1 MYSWTQKLLR
11 NHSEVMEVKVLDFN
25 GKDTGRKVQLSDS
38 VFAIEPNNHAVYLD
52 VKQYLANQRQ
62 GTHKAKERAEVT
74 GSTRKIKKQKG
85 TGTARAGSVK
95 NPLFKGGGTVFG
107 PRPRSYSF
115 KLNKGLKRLARKSA
129 FSIKAKESNVIVLED
144 FNFDVP
150 NTKNFINVLKALG
163 LENKKSLFVLGESN
177 KNVYLSSRN
186 LKASNVVTSSE
197 LSTYAILNANNL
209 VLLEGSLELIE
220 ENLSK

>member
-1 MYSWTQKLLR
+1 
-11 NHSEVMEVKVLDFN
+11 MEAKVLDFN

-38 VFAIEPNNHAVYLD
+38 VFGIEPNNHAVYLD

-85 TGTARAGSVK
+85 TGTARAGSIK
-95 NPLFKGGGTVFG
+95 NPLFKGGGRVFG

-115 KLNKGLKRLARKSA
+115 KLNKNLKRLARKSA
-129 FSIKAKESNVIVLED
+129 LSLKAKESNLVVLAD
-144 FNFDVP
+144 FDFETP

-163 LENKKSLFVLGESN
+163 VENKKSLFVLGDTN

-186 LKASNVVTSSE
+186 LKASSVVSNSE

-209 VLLEGSLELIE
+209 VLLESSLEGIE

>member
-1 MYSWTQKLLR
+1 
-11 NHSEVMEVKVLDFN
+11 MEVKVLDIN
-25 GKDTGRKVQLSDS
+25 GKETGRKVQLSDS
-38 VFAIEPNNHAVYLD
+38 VFAIEPNKHAVYLD

-62 GTHKAKERAEVT
+62 GTHKAKERAEVA

-85 TGTARAGSVK
+85 TGTARAGSAK

-115 KLNKGLKRLARKSA
+115 KLNKALKRLARKSA
-129 FSIKAKESNVIVLED
+129 FSIKAQESNLIVVED
-144 FNFDVP
+144 FNFEAP
-150 NTKNFINVLKALG
+150 STKNFTNVLKALG
-163 LENKKSLFVLGESN
+163 LENKKSLFVLGDTN

-186 LKASNVVTSSE
+186 LKGSSVVTNSE

-209 VLLEGSLELIE
+209 VLLEGSLEGIE

>member
-1 MYSWTQKLLR
+1 
-11 NHSEVMEVKVLDFN
+11 MEVKVLDIN
-25 GKDTGRKVQLSDS
+25 GKDTGRKVQLSDA
-38 VFAIEPNNHAVYLD
+38 VFAIEPNNHAIYLD

-85 TGTARAGSVK
+85 TGTARAGNIK

-115 KLNKGLKRLARKSA
+115 KLNKALKRLARKSA
-129 FSIKAKESNVIVLED
+129 FSQKAKESELVVVED
-144 FNFDVP
+144 FDFDTP
-150 NTKNFINVLKALG
+150 STKKFITILNALG
-163 LENKKSLFVLGESN
+163 LENKKSLFVLGDSN

-186 LKASNVVTSSE
+186 LKVSKVITNSE
-197 LSTYAILNANNL
+197 LSTYAILNTNKL
-209 VLLEGSLELIE
+209 ILTEGSLEGIE

>member
-1 MYSWTQKLLR
+1 
-11 NHSEVMEVKVLDFN
+11 MEAKVLDFN

-85 TGTARAGSVK
+85 TGTARAGSIK

-115 KLNKGLKRLARKSA
+115 KLNKSLKRLARKSA
-129 FSIKAKESNVIVLED
+129 FSIKAKEANIIVLED
-144 FNFDVP
+144 FNFEAP

-197 LSTYAILNANNL
+197 LSTYAILNTNNL

>member
-1 MYSWTQKLLR
+1 
-11 NHSEVMEVKVLDFN
+11 MEVKVLDIK

-38 VFAIEPNNHAVYLD
+38 VFGIEPNKHAVYLD

-62 GTHKAKERAEVT
+62 GTHKAKERAEVA

-85 TGTARAGSVK
+85 TGTARAGSAK

-115 KLNKGLKRLARKSA
+115 KLNKNLKRLARKSA
-129 FSIKAKESNVIVLED
+129 FSLKAKESNLVVVED
-144 FNFDVP
+144 FTFDTP
-150 NTKNFINVLKALG
+150 NTKNFISVLSALG
-163 LENKKSLFVLGESN
+163 LENKKSLFVLGDSN

-186 LKASNVVTSSE
+186 LKASSVVTNSE

-209 VLLEGSLELIE
+209 VLLEGSLEGIE

>member
-1 MYSWTQKLLR
+1 
-11 NHSEVMEVKVLDFN
+11 MEAKVLDFN

-62 GTHKAKERAEVT
+62 GTHKAKERAEVA

-85 TGTARAGSVK
+85 TGTARAGSAK

-115 KLNKGLKRLARKSA
+115 KLNKNLKRLARKSA
-129 FSIKAKESNVIVLED
+129 FSIKAKESNIIVLED
-144 FNFDVP
+144 FNFETP
-150 NTKNFINVLKALG
+150 STKNFINVLKALE
-163 LENKKSLFVLGESN
+163 LENKKSLFILGDTN

-186 LKASNVVTSSE
+186 LKASNVVSSYE

-209 VLLEGSLELIE
+209 VLLESSLEVIE

>member
-1 MYSWTQKLLR
+1 
-11 NHSEVMEVKVLDFN
+11 MEAKVLDFN

-38 VFAIEPNNHAVYLD
+38 VFGIEPNNHAVYLD

-62 GTHKAKERAEVT
+62 GTHKAKERAEVA

-85 TGTARAGSVK
+85 TGTARAGSAK

-115 KLNKGLKRLARKSA
+115 KLNKSLKRLARKSA
-129 FSIKAKESNVIVLED
+129 FSIKAKESNIIVLED
-144 FNFDVP
+144 FNFETP
-150 NTKNFINVLKALG
+150 NTKNFINVLKALE
-163 LENKKSLFVLGESN
+163 LDNKKSLFVLGESN

-186 LKASNVVTSSE
+186 LKASNVISTSE
-197 LSTYAILNANNL
+197 LSTYEILNTNTL

>member
-1 MYSWTQKLLR
+1 
-11 NHSEVMEVKVLDFN
+11 MEAKILDFN
-25 GKDTGRKVQLSDS
+25 GKDTGRKIQLSDA

-62 GTHKAKERAEVT
+62 GTHKAKERAEVA

-85 TGTARAGSVK
+85 TGTARAGSAK

-115 KLNKGLKRLARKSA
+115 KLNKSLKRLARKSA
-129 FSIKAKESNVIVLED
+129 FSIKAKEANIIVLED
-144 FNFDVP
+144 FSFETP

-163 LENKKSLFVLGESN
+163 LENKKSLFVLGDSN

-186 LKASNVVTSSE
+186 LKASSVVTNSE
-197 LSTYAILNANNL
+197 LSTYEILNANNL
-209 VLLEGSLELIE
+209 VLLEGSLEGIE

>member
-1 MYSWTQKLLR
+1 
-11 NHSEVMEVKVLDFN
+11 MEVKVLDIN
-25 GKDTGRKVQLSDS
+25 GKETGRTITLSDS
-38 VFAIEPNNHAVYLD
+38 VFAIEPNKHAVYLD

-85 TGTARAGSVK
+85 TGTARAGSIK
-95 NPLFKGGGTVFG
+95 NPLFKGGGTIFG

-115 KLNKGLKRLARKSA
+115 KLNKALKRLARKSA
-129 FSIKAKESNVIVLED
+129 FTMKAQESNLTVVE
-144 FNFDVP
+144 NFEFDAP
-150 NTKNFINVLKALG
+150 STKNFINFLKALG
-163 LENKKSLFVLGESN
+163 LDSKKSLIVLGDTN

-186 LKASNVVTSSE
+186 LKASSVVTSSE
-197 LSTYAILNANNL
+197 LSTYAILNANKL
-209 VLLEGSLELIE
+209 VLLEGALEGIE

>member
-1 MYSWTQKLLR
+1 
-11 NHSEVMEVKVLDFN
+11 MEVKVLDFN

-38 VFAIEPNNHAVYLD
+38 VFGIEPNNHAVYLD

-62 GTHKAKERAEVT
+62 GTHKAKERAEVA

-85 TGTARAGSVK
+85 TGTARAGSAK

-115 KLNKGLKRLARKSA
+115 KLNKNLKRLARKSA
-129 FSIKAKESNVIVLED
+129 FSIKAKESNIIVLED
-144 FNFDVP
+144 FNFETP
-150 NTKNFINVLKALG
+150 STKNFINVLKALE
-163 LENKKSLFVLGESN
+163 LENKKSLFVLGDTN

-186 LKASNVVTSSE
+186 LKASNVVSSSE

-209 VLLEGSLELIE
+209 VLLESSLEVIE
-220 ENLSK
+220 DNLSK

>member
-1 MYSWTQKLLR
+1 
-11 NHSEVMEVKVLDFN
+11 MEVKVLDFN

-38 VFAIEPNNHAVYLD
+38 VYGIEPNNHAVYLD

-62 GTHKAKERAEVT
+62 GTHKAKERAEVA

-85 TGTARAGSVK
+85 TGTARAGSAK

-115 KLNKGLKRLARKSA
+115 KLNKSLKRLARKSA
-129 FSIKAKESNVIVLED
+129 FSIKAKEANIIVLED
-144 FNFDVP
+144 FNFETP
-150 NTKNFINVLKALG
+150 NTKNFINVLKALE
-163 LENKKSLFVLGESN
+163 LENKKSLFVLGDTN

-186 LKASNVVTSSE
+186 LKASSVVSSSE

-209 VLLEGSLELIE
+209 VLLESSLEVIE

>member
-1 MYSWTQKLLR
+1 
-11 NHSEVMEVKVLDFN
+11 MEVKVLDIN
-25 GKDTGRKVQLSDS
+25 GKETGRKVQLSDS
-38 VFAIEPNNHAVYLD
+38 VFGIEPNNHAVYLD

-62 GTHKAKERAEVT
+62 GTHKAKERAEVA

-85 TGTARAGSVK
+85 TGTARAGSAKSPV
-95 NPLFKGGGTVFG
+95 FKGGGTIFG

-115 KLNKGLKRLARKSA
+115 KLNKSLKRLARKSA
-129 FSIKAKESNVIVLED
+129 FSLKAKENNLIVVED
-144 FNFDVP
+144 FTFDAP
-150 NTKNFINVLKALG
+150 STKKFISFLGALG
-163 LENKKSLFVLGESN
+163 LENKKSLVVLGDTN

-186 LKASNVVTSSE
+186 LQASNVVTNSE

-209 VLLEGSLELIE
+209 VLLEGSLEGIE

>member
-1 MYSWTQKLLR
+1 
-11 NHSEVMEVKVLDFN
+11 MEVKVLDIN
-25 GKDTGRKVQLSDS
+25 GKETGRKVQLSDA
-38 VFAIEPNNHAVYLD
+38 VFAIEPNKHAVYLD

-85 TGTARAGSVK
+85 TGTARAGSIK

-115 KLNKGLKRLARKSA
+115 KLNKTLKRLARKSA
-129 FSIKAKESNVIVLED
+129 LSQKAKDSELIVLED
-144 FNFDVP
+144 FTFDTP
-150 NTKNFINVLKALG
+150 NTKNFITILNALG
-163 LENKKSLFVLGESN
+163 LENKKSLFVLGDSN

-186 LKASNVVTSSE
+186 LKTSSVVTNSE
-197 LSTYAILNANNL
+197 ISTYAILNANKL
-209 VLLEGSLELIE
+209 VLLESSLEGIE

>member
-1 MYSWTQKLLR
+1 MQKLLC
-11 NHSEVMEVKVLDFN
+11 NHSEVMEVKVLDIN
-25 GKDTGRKVQLSDS
+25 GKETGRKVQLSDS

-62 GTHKAKERAEVT
+62 GTHKAKERAEVA

-85 TGTARAGSVK
+85 TGTARAGSAK

-115 KLNKGLKRLARKSA
+115 KLNKTVKRLARKSA
-129 FSIKAKESNVIVLED
+129 FSIKAKESNIVVVED
-144 FNFDVP
+144 FNFETP

-186 LKASNVVTSSE
+186 LKASSVVTNLE

-209 VLLEGSLELIE
+209 VLLEGSLEGIE

>member
-1 MYSWTQKLLR
+1 
-11 NHSEVMEVKVLDFN
+11 MEAKVLDFN

-62 GTHKAKERAEVT
+62 GTHKAKERAEVA

-85 TGTARAGSVK
+85 TGTARAGSAK

-115 KLNKGLKRLARKSA
+115 KLNKSLKRLARKSA
-129 FSIKAKESNVIVLED
+129 FSIKAKEANIIVLED
-144 FNFDVP
+144 FNFETP
-150 NTKNFINVLKALG
+150 NTQNFINVLKALG
-163 LENKKSLFVLGESN
+163 LENKKSLFVLGDSN

-186 LKASNVVTSSE
+186 LKASKVISSLE
-197 LSTYAILNANNL
+197 LSTYDILNTNSL
-209 VLLEGSLELIE
+209 VLLEGSLEVIE

>member
-1 MYSWTQKLLR
+1 
-11 NHSEVMEVKVLDFN
+11 MEAKVLDFN

-38 VFAIEPNNHAVYLD
+38 VFAIEPNKHAVYLD

-62 GTHKAKERAEVT
+62 GTHKAKERAEVA

-85 TGTARAGSVK
+85 TGTARAGSIK
-95 NPLFKGGGTVFG
+95 NPLFKGGGTIFG

-115 KLNKGLKRLARKSA
+115 KLNKSLKRLARKSA
-129 FSIKAKESNVIVLED
+129 FSIKAKEANIIVLED
-144 FNFDVP
+144 FNFEAP

-197 LSTYAILNANNL
+197 LSTYAILNTNNL

>member
-1 MYSWTQKLLR
+1 
-11 NHSEVMEVKVLDFN
+11 MEAKVLDIN

-38 VFAIEPNNHAVYLD
+38 VFGIEPNNHAVYLD

-62 GTHKAKERAEVT
+62 GTHKAKERAEVA

-85 TGTARAGSVK
+85 TGTARAGSK
-95 NPLFKGGGTVFG
+95 KSPLFKGGGTVFG

-115 KLNKGLKRLARKSA
+115 KLNKSLKRLARKSA
-129 FSIKAKESNVIVLED
+129 FSLKAKQSNLVVVED
-144 FNFDVP
+144 FSFEAP

-186 LKASNVVTSSE
+186 LKASSVVTSSE

-209 VLLEGSLELIE
+209 VLSEGSLEGIV

>member
-1 MYSWTQKLLR
+1 
-11 NHSEVMEVKVLDFN
+11 MEVKVLDFT
-25 GKDTGRKVQLSDS
+25 GKETGRKVQLSDS

-85 TGTARAGSVK
+85 TGTARAGSIK

-115 KLNKGLKRLARKSA
+115 KLNKSLKRLARRSA
-129 FSIKAKESNVIVLED
+129 FSIKAKESSIIVVED
-144 FNFDVP
+144 FNFETP

-163 LENKKSLFVLGESN
+163 LESKKSLFVLGESN

-186 LKASNVVTSSE
+186 LKGSSVVSSLE

-209 VLLEGSLELIE
+209 VLLESALEGIE
-220 ENLSK
+220 DNLSK